1 MRYNIITFVWDQFVF
16 MLYLFYPTDL
26 GEIIIAII
34 TAIIYKCGGLAS
46 RPHFGK
52 IYTAA
57 NRHDTTGILHPGTV

>member
-1 MRYNIITFVWDQFVF
+1 